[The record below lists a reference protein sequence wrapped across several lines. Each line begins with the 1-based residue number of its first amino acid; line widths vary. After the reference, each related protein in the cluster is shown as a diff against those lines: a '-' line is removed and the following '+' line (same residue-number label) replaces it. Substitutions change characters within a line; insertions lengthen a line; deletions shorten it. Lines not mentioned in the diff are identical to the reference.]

1 MRYGSASVCRGMT
14 RSPDAAAL
22 AAALLLV
29 AACSSD
35 EDPLGVDAPLVF
47 DPADGVDS
55 TLVDTSAT
63 GPQPNP
69 ADGDPGRDTL
79 PIGGGA
85 SVGEGGVAFAVIG
98 DFGLEGPAALAVSR
112 LVAGWDPALV
122 ITTGDNNYVY
132 GELETFDENVG
143 QYYCEFIYN
152 PDAPEGYV
160 CGGRSAADSTNRFF
174 PSVGNHDYMAGD
186 GIEPYLAYFTLPGN
200 EVYYSFRRGPV
211 AFYALDS
218 ENAGTFE
225 AQRTWL
231 AGQTA
236 ANADALYHVAYFHRP
251 PNSTGR
257 HGDRPAMQ
265 WDFEALGVDV
275 VLSGHEHN
283 YQRVAAPA
291 ARLYLVN
298 GVGGAGLREDC
309 YRQASA
315 AREVVF
321 CEDDFHGALF
331 ATADADS
338 LSFAFATT
346 AGDVLDR
353 VAIAPR

>member
-1 MRYGSASVCRGMT
+1 MT
-14 RSPDAAAL
+14 RPTVAAVLAAAL
-22 AAALLLV
+22 ALA

-47 DPADGVDS
+47 DPNDGVDS
-55 TLVDTSAT
+55 TLVDTTAT
-63 GPQPNP
+63 DPPP
-69 ADGDPGRDTL
+69 TPTDTAEVTPGRDTL
-79 PIGGGA
+79 RPDGGA
-85 SVGEGGVAFAVIG
+85 TPANGGIAFAVIG
-98 DFGLEGPAALAVSR
+98 DFGKEGPAALAVSQ
-112 LVAGWDPALV
+112 LVAGWDPAFV

-143 QYYCEFIYN
+143 QYYCEFIHN

-174 PSVGNHDYMAGD
+174 PSVGNHDYMGGD

-218 ENAGTFE
+218 ENGNSFD

-231 AGQTA
+231 AEQTA
-236 ANADALYHVAYFHRP
+236 TNADALYHVAYFHRP
-251 PNSTGR
+251 PYSTGK

-265 WDFEALGVDV
+265 WDFESLGVDV

-298 GVGGAGLREDC
+298 GVGGASLRDDC
-309 YRQASA
+309 HRQASA
-315 AREVVF
+315 ASEVVR
-321 CEDDFHGALF
+321 CEDAHHGALY

-338 LSFAFATT
+338 LTFTFANT
-346 AGDVLDR
+346 AGAVLDR